1 MGGEAVSEPITIVNQ
16 APPGHVFAPD
26 AFAREVGKKLT
37 VHDGDTR
44 VGDGVVQSAVVSDDG
59 TSVTLTI
66 VVEPVVIRSMTL
78 GGVQLRDEPEP
89 QPEAEP
95 QPRRTV
101 FGSGDAEPAGA
112 RKMDDYEKDE
122 WVKVGD
128 LWECRGLAPRKFA
141 QVVNTWGPVKITEW
155 DD

>member
-1 MGGEAVSEPITIVNQ
+1 MGGEAMSEPITIVNQ
-16 APPGHVFAPD
+16 APPGHIFAPD

-66 VVEPVVIRSMTL
+66 VVEPVVIHSMTL

-89 QPEAEP
+89 EAEP
-95 QPRRTV
+95 QPRQTV
-101 FGSGDAEPAGA
+101 FATVTPNRPGPGRWSTA
-112 RKMDDYEKDE
+112 RKTN
-122 WVKVGD
+122 G
-128 LWECRGLAPRKFA
+128 
-141 QVVNTWGPVKITEW
+141 
-155 DD
+155 